1 MMTIKKNQGVQ
12 TSNHLTCT
20 WIQEVILDFKQTV
33 KCPIG
38 KVVIDA
44 EKITF
49 YKFGLVMGV
58 ARHSTA
64 GLVYSNGHLNYEGKE
79 LPVMKDE
86 ALCIEL
92 FKLFNLRNPFGY

>member
-1 MMTIKKNQGVQ
+1 MMTIKKTQGVQ

-49 YKFGLVMGV
+49 YKFGLDMGV